1 MTIQQL
7 QYILE
12 VNRTRSITQAA
23 KNLYVTQ
30 AGISSAISSLE
41 DELGFQIFARSWQGA
56 IPTERGVRVLE
67 QASRICEHHRVMVG
81 GDPSRARS
89 VRIET
94 GQYLP
99 MSTAFIKLAK
109 ECRDRSDVF
118 LIHEN
123 MNKEKVRLEKLSI
136 FEADIVVMM
145 ILMFDSNVESRLEWE
160 RKEREKM
167 GLEMTVHR
175 AIPTV
180 IRIGPGHHLYDV
192 PDLRPEDFGG
202 EIIIDT
208 PNATMVKS
216 NMMQPFVG
224 SDPDRVLL
232 EANQTMRY
240 RMVTEGLGYMV
251 GCKFPQHINE
261 EYGFRSIPLEGLNY
275 HLVSI
280 VNPGRPLS
288 PEAKRYLELLEEELE
303 GL

>member
-41 DELGFQIFARSWQGA
+41 DELGFQLFARSWQGA
-56 IPTERGVRVLE
+56 VPTERGARVLE
-67 QASRICEHHRVMVG
+67 QASRICEHHRIMVG
-81 GDPSRARS
+81 GEPTGARS

-99 MSTAFIKLAK
+99 MSTAFVRLAK
-109 ECRDRSDVF
+109 EYRERSDVF
-118 LIHEN
+118 LVHEN
-123 MNKEKVRLEKLSI
+123 MNKEKTRIEKLSI
-136 FEADIVVMM
+136 FEADLVVMM
-145 ILMFDSNVESRLEWE
+145 ILMYDSNVDARLDWE
-160 RKEREKM
+160 IKEKEKM
-167 GLEMTVHR
+167 GLSMTVR
-175 AIPTV
+175 KAIPAV
-180 IRIGPGHHLYDV
+180 LRIGPGHRMYET
-192 PDLRPEDFGG
+192 PDLRPEDFKG
-202 EIIIDT
+202 ELIIDT

-240 RMVTEGLGYMV
+240 HMVTEGLGYMV
-251 GCKFPQHINE
+251 GCKFPEHINR
-261 EYGFRSIPLEGLNY
+261 EYGFRSIALEGLNY

-280 VNPGRPLS
+280 TNPARPLCA
-288 PEAKRYLELLEEELE
+288 EAQRYLELLDDELASI
-303 GL
+303 

>member
-41 DELGFQIFARSWQGA
+41 DELGFQIFTRSWQGA
-56 IPTERGVRVLE
+56 VPTERGSRVLE

-81 GDPSRARS
+81 GEPTGARS

-118 LIHEN
+118 LVHEN
-123 MNKEKVRLEKLSI
+123 QNKEKVRIEKLSI
-136 FEADIVVMM
+136 FEADLVVMM
-145 ILMFDSNVESRLEWE
+145 ILMYDSNVQARLEWE
-160 RKEREKM
+160 IKEKEKL
-167 GLEMTVHR
+167 GLEMTVR
-175 AIPTV
+175 KAIPTV
-180 IRIGPGHHLYDV
+180 LRIGPGHRLYDV
-192 PDLRPEDFGG
+192 PDLRAEDFRG
-202 EIIIDT
+202 ELIIDT

-251 GCKFPQHINE
+251 GC
-261 EYGFRSIPLEGLNY
+261 NY
-275 HLVSI
+275 YLVSI
-280 VNPGRPLS
+280 TNPSRPLC
-288 PEAKRYLELLEEELE
+288 PEAQRYLELLDEELE
-303 GL
+303 GI

>member
-41 DELGFQIFARSWQGA
+41 NELGFHIFTRSWQGA
-56 IPTERGVRVLE
+56 VPTERGARVLE
-67 QASRICEHHRVMVG
+67 QASRICEHHRILVG
-81 GDPSRARS
+81 GESTSART

-99 MSTAFIKLAK
+99 MSTAFIRLAK
-109 ECRDRSDVF
+109 EYRDCTDVA
-118 LIHEN
+118 LVHEN
-123 MNKEKVRLEKLSI
+123 MHKEKVRIEKLSV
-136 FEADIVVMM
+136 FEADLVVMM
-145 ILMFDSNVESRLEWE
+145 ILMYDSNVETRLEWE
-160 RKEREKM
+160 VKEIEKR
-167 GLEMTVHR
+167 GLSMTVR
-175 AIPTV
+175 KSIPAV
-180 IRIGPGHHLYDV
+180 LRIGPGHRLYDV
-192 PDLRPEDFGG
+192 PDLRAEDFKG
-202 EIIIDT
+202 ELIIDT

-216 NMMQPFVG
+216 SMMQPFVG

-251 GCKFPQHINE
+251 GCKFPEHINR

-280 VNPGRPLS
+280 TNPSRPLR
-288 PEAKRYLELLEEELE
+288 PEVPRYLELLDDELA
-303 GL
+303 GV

>member
-41 DELGFQIFARSWQGA
+41 DELGFQIFNRSWQGA
-56 IPTERGVRVLE
+56 IPTERGAKVLE
-67 QASRICEHHRVMVG
+67 QAGRICEHHRIMVG
-81 GDPSRARS
+81 EEHASSRV

-99 MSTAFIKLAK
+99 MSTAFVRLAK
-109 ECRDRSDVF
+109 EFRDQDNVA
-118 LIHEN
+118 LVHEN
-123 MNKEKVRLEKLSI
+123 MNKEKVRLEKVSI
-136 FEADIVVMM
+136 FEADLAVAM
-145 ILMFDSNVESRLEWE
+145 ILMYNSNVEDRLEWE
-160 RKEREKM
+160 RKEMEKKGM
-167 GLEMTVHR
+167 VFTVR
-175 AIPTV
+175 KSIPAV
-180 IRIGPGHHLYDV
+180 LRIGPGHPLYEK
-192 PDLRPEDFGG
+192 PDLRLEDFKG
-202 EIIIDT
+202 ETIIDT

-232 EANQTMRY
+232 EANQTIRY

-251 GCKFPQHINE
+251 GCAFPQHINQ
-261 EYGFRSIPLEGLNY
+261 EYGFRTVPLEGLNY

-280 VNPGRPLS
+280 SNSARPLA
-288 PEAKRYLELLEEELE
+288 PEAQRYLELLDDELS
-303 GL
+303 GI